1 MDDIENNEYKFY
13 NYDIENIR
21 DIFYAYQI
29 QRFHLLKYLME
40 EKGHI
45 YYRVKP

>member
-21 DIFYAYQI
+21 DIFFMLIRYNVFI
-29 QRFHLLKYLME
+29 F
-40 EKGHI
+40 
-45 YYRVKP
+45 